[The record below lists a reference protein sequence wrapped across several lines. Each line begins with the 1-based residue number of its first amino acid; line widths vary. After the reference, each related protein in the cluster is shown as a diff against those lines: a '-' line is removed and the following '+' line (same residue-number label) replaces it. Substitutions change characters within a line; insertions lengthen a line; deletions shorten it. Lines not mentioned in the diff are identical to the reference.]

1 MKIAILICT
10 RNRLS
15 ALDAALKSISK
26 SNPIPDQVVIS
37 SSGQNVSGV
46 LANYKEKMNI
56 THVETELY
64 GQIRQKMLGIGVLN
78 KSIEWTL
85 FLDDDV
91 LLPSDTLGN
100 LQNLVK
106 RSSTQSSENL
116 LGVGLCIP
124 STSHLKETGTL
135 KRAIARF
142 FCLGSSASGEILS
155 SGHPVSYLESSQ
167 VINCQWLN
175 GISAWNSKV
184 LGNYGSD
191 FLESRYSAFEDV
203 IFSYSQS
210 KIGKLIFDPNIKV
223 DLQESLSTDLSQ
235 VSIFEAAS
243 YWRLKFI
250 LTNPEFSKARYLW
263 SQIGRSLYFI
273 LGTKKS
279 KSGLATRTYRAALTF
294 LEIFYQLTIKKNANW
309 SLERHCKNS

>member
-15 ALDAALKSISK
+15 ALDALLESISK
-26 SNPIPDQVVIS
+26 SNLIPDQVIIS

-46 LANYKEKMNI
+46 LSNHKEKINI
-56 THVETELY
+56 THVETELF
-64 GQIRQKMLGIGVLN
+64 GQIRQKMLGIGALD
-78 KSIEWTL
+78 KSIEWVI

-91 LLPSDTLGN
+91 LLPNDTLGK

-106 RSSTQSSENL
+106 LRTTQSSEDL

-124 STSHLKETGTL
+124 STSHLQETGKV

-142 FCLGSSASGEILS
+142 FYLDSSVVGEILS
-155 SGHPVSYLESSQ
+155 SGHPASYLNSSQ
-167 VINCQWLN
+167 VVDCNWLN
-175 GISAWNSKV
+175 GISAWNSKI
-184 LGNYGSD
+184 LCNYGSD
-191 FLESRYSAFEDV
+191 FLESRYSAYEDV

-210 KIGKLIFDPNIKV
+210 KFGKLIFDPNLKI

-250 LTNPEFSKARYLW
+250 LANPEFSKSRYLW
-263 SQIGRSLYFI
+263 SQFGRSIFFI
-273 LGTKKS
+273 IGSKKS
-279 KSGLATRTYRAALTF
+279 GSDLATKAYKSALTF
-294 LEIFYQLTIKKNANW
+294 LEIIYQLTIKQDANW